1 MVHTEKFIQLLFLWS
16 ISVFSAQTRGGVW
29 TPLLGGCV
37 HQLPPLQGKA
47 HILETATSWRSLG
60 KQVLF
65 SGSQSSHTHSLPIWI
80 FHSGV
85 THMAFPWT
93 PSNVFS
99 IPALVF
105 LNPNAEFQ
113 LWARQLSP
121 DYFLCVYCQASFL
134 VWVTMLCLCLS
145 ADKETSSPPSR
156 ATLGCLPFF
165 PDPVSPAGP
174 EIVTT
179 TTMPHIILRSSL

>member
-1 MVHTEKFIQLLFLWS
+1 MNDLSLASCLFFAAQSALISITVWS
-16 ISVFSAQTRGGVW
+16 TGKSSFNSSSSGASLSSPPRLGVEFGH
-29 TPLLGGCV
+29 PFAGSV
-37 HQLPPLQGKA
+37 HQPPQLQSKA

-93 PSNVFS
+93 PFNVFS
-99 IPALVF
+99 ILVLVF
-105 LNPNAEFQ
+105 LNPSAEFQ

-134 VWVTMLCLCLS
+134 
-145 ADKETSSPPSR
+145 
-156 ATLGCLPFF
+156 
-165 PDPVSPAGP
+165 
-174 EIVTT
+174 I
-179 TTMPHIILRSSL
+179 